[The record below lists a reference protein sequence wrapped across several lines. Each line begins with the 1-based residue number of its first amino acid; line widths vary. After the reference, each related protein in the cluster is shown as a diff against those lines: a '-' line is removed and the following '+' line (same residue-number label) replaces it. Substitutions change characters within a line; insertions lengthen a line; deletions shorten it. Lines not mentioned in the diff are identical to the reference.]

1 KKKGTTHPV
10 GSHRP
15 NLRHSGFRFL
25 HQAPSPVA
33 PGKGRGPPLQAAAR
47 MGQEPSALQ
56 GPVDEVVEVR
66 GLAAAG
72 DVPAVHADEGAGEEA
87 PAPHVVVGELV
98 GGEVD
103 GDLLPALAVEGV
115 AEAVGVGTHR
125 HPHVDVL
132 DTFRYGNLPALEG

>member
-1 KKKGTTHPV
+1 ACQRCAPISTARSSPTRRSSDLSAKEKGDHP
-10 GSHRP
+10 S
-15 NLRHSGFRFL
+15 LWLSYTKLCHSGFRFL

-98 GGEVD
+98 GG
-103 GDLLPALAVEGV
+103 
-115 AEAVGVGTHR
+115 
-125 HPHVDVL
+125 
-132 DTFRYGNLPALEG
+132 